1 MLVHTATLKAIVEGQ
16 KQFQVPIWQRQYTWR
31 NAQHEQLWSDLTE
44 QYRYLKSGSAPA
56 SGHFLGSFVLSPK
69 DPSASGVSY
78 FLVIDGQQRLTTLM
92 LLLCALR
99 DWSAEEDPGA
109 VERFDDFYLINKHQQ
124 GEERMRL
131 LPTEEDR
138 ASYRRWLT
146 RESDNGAGDDISR
159 AYRFFASRIG
169 QQLDGEDL
177 DLALLTRAA
186 VERLEIVEITTQQGD
201 NAHRIFQSLNGTGV
215 KLNQADLLRN
225 YLFMLLPT
233 RGDEVYGSIWRPME
247 ELIGVD
253 NLEGLARVDLQ
264 RRGLDV
270 PRDEVYARHQ
280 LRIDPFS
287 HDEEQV
293 EAEVRDLALRAS
305 YYKRLIDPRAEQDQA
320 TREGLQRLAR
330 WGAQTA
336 YPTLMVALDLRH
348 RGVIDDEGLSRVV
361 LLIESFL
368 VRRQLARIPTN
379 ALNKVFVQII
389 DRLPEDEGFVDA
401 LHRELSRDRLYW
413 TADDG
418 IRQAVTTQPFYHIG
432 RPHQRKLILERIERS
447 FGHPE
452 IINFQEAQLS
462 IEHIMPQT
470 LSVEWRQML
479 TELGQDPDQVHNQLV
494 HILGNL
500 TLTAF
505 NGTLSNH
512 PFDRKREIYD
522 ASNLEMNKALVESQ
536 VWGRDEILA
545 RAASLAERIISVWPA
560 PLADVRSEED
570 GFDWSRV
577 ITAIE
582 AIPPGRWTSYG
593 ELAELAGTSAAAV
606 AGFVGNL
613 RDENNAYRVLT
624 SDGTLNAGRFPS
636 TDPHD
641 ARDVRA
647 VLEAE
652 GVVFEGDR
660 ASADQRLAVEELAA
674 LIESPEDQV
683 GEEALLQSS
692 PV

>member
-1 MLVHTATLKAIVEGQ
+1 VLVHTATLKAIVEGQ

-31 NAQHEQLWSDLTE
+31 SAQHEQLWRDLIE
-44 QYRYLKSGSAPA
+44 QYRHLQTRDVPA

-99 DWSAEEDPGA
+99 DRSARDDSGA
-109 VERFDDFYLINKHQQ
+109 VERFDDFYLINKHQH

-138 ASYRRWLT
+138 AAFGRWLM
-146 RESDNGAGDDISR
+146 RAPDNGAGDDISR
-159 AYRFFASRIG
+159 AYRFFASRIA
-169 QQLDGEDL
+169 QQLDGEDI
-177 DLALLTRAA
+177 DLHLLTRTA
-186 VERLEIVEITTQQGD
+186 VERLEIVEITTQHGD

-233 RGDEVYGSIWRPME
+233 RGDEVYQSIWRPME
-247 ELIGVD
+247 ELIGVE

-264 RRGLDV
+264 RQGADV
-270 PRDEVYARHQ
+270 PRDEVFARHQ
-280 LRIDPFS
+280 QRIDPIS

-293 EAEVRDLALRAS
+293 ESQVRDIALRADF
-305 YYKRLIDPRAEQDQA
+305 YKHLIDPRTERDDG

-348 RGVIDDEGLSRVV
+348 RGVMDDEGLCRAVT
-361 LLIESFL
+361 LIESFL

-389 DRLPEDEGFVDA
+389 DRLPQDEGFVDA

-413 TADDG
+413 PNDDG
-418 IRQAVTTQPFYHIG
+418 IRLAVTAQPFYHIG

-452 IINFQEAQLS
+452 VIDFQEAQLQ

-470 LSVEWRQML
+470 LTDDWRRML
-479 TELGQDPDQVHNQLV
+479 VDLGQEPDQVHDQVV
-494 HILGNL
+494 HTLGNL

-505 NGTLSNH
+505 NGTLSNN
-512 PFDRKREIYD
+512 PFDRKREIYQ
-522 ASNLEMNKALVESQ
+522 ASNLEMNKALVETA
-536 VWGRDEILA
+536 VWGRREILE
-545 RAASLAERIISVWPA
+545 RAATLAERIIEIWPP
-560 PLADVRSEED
+560 PLVGVRAEED
-570 GFDWSRV
+570 RFDWSRV
-577 ITAIE
+577 IAAIE

-593 ELAELAGTSAAAV
+593 DLAELAGTSAQAV
-606 AGFVGNL
+606 GGFAGNL
-613 RDENNAYRVLT
+613 EGESNAYRVLT
-624 SDGTLNAGRFPS
+624 SDGAISPGF
-636 TDPHD
+636 HWAD
-641 ARDVRA
+641 AEDRRDVRA

-652 GVVFEGDR
+652 GIVFDDGR
-660 ASADQRLAVEELAA
+660 ASTTRRLGIEELAA
-674 LIESPEDQV
+674 LAEGSNDHA
-683 GEEALLQSS
+683 GEETPLNLRQ
-692 PV
+692 P